1 MTTVK
6 NTVFLWVITSKLFFS
21 GGGGDWFLVMV
32 NKNLVP
38 GGGGGGASLLGEEI
52 FVGGEVGMRENPV
65 GETLPVG
72 KTLLLIINIA
82 YNANYSTGVI
92 SCVSLL

>member
-38 GGGGGGASLLGEEI
+38 GGGGGASLLGEEI